1 MRIIPSQRLPGK
13 SRCVRVGCCDK
24 ASVSAFTQN
33 IIHADMLATCLCM
46 DEKTSIHPI
55 YATYSQVRPVISQ
68 EQYFQKL
75 VVEEK

>member
-1 MRIIPSQRLPGK
+1 M
-13 SRCVRVGCCDK
+13 
-24 ASVSAFTQN
+24 
-33 IIHADMLATCLCM
+33 CLCM